1 MIQKTNR
8 NHLILGDKERRGIDQ
23 QNRDLKL
30 KLLAN
35 IDEVEENLRNVKTTL
50 AGKID
55 DVQSKSEQIE
65 ASNLETHTKL
75 REAFKKLF
83 YFS

>member
-30 KLLAN
+30 KLLSN